1 MKVTRILLL
10 LFLIPTVVIGHAAE
24 PETCHNGMQNFGEL
38 GLDCGG
44 PCDLGCPTC
53 DDGIKNQGESEVD
66 CDGPCES
73 CDKTNF
79 SLVMFTTILAVIIAV
94 LSFLYFTK
102 KKTEKDL
109 QEYIR
114 SLRKK
119 GYEPNKIRESLK
131 AEGWS
136 NKEIKKAHKER

>member
-1 MKVTRILLL
+1 MKVTKILLL
-10 LFLIPTVVIGHAAE
+10 LFLIPTIVIAE

-38 GLDCGG
+38 GMDCGG
-44 PCDLGCPTC
+44 SCDLECPTC
-53 DDGIKNQGESEVD
+53 EDNIKNQGEAGVD
-66 CDGPCES
+66 CGGPCES

-79 SLVMFTTILAVIIAV
+79 SLVIFTTILALIIVA
-94 LSFLYFTK
+94 LTFLYFTK

-119 GYEPNKIRESLK
+119 GYESNKIRESLK

-136 NKEIKKAHKER
+136 DKEIKKAHKER